1 MSEISNECV
10 APLKRQNAIVV
21 PQEQIDFHDDDDN
34 DGRYDF
40 LDRILK
46 EQELRD
52 QERTRIQE
60 MKENRNKK

>member
-1 MSEISNECV
+1 MDKVSDLCLIQTANPSV
-10 APLKRQNAIVV
+10 GL
-21 PQEQIDFHDDDDN
+21 
-34 DGRYDF
+34 YDF

-60 MKENRNKK
+60 MKENINKK

>member
-10 APLKRQNAIVV
+10 PPLKRQNAIGGSQV
-21 PQEQIDFHDDDDN
+21 QIDIQDDN
-34 DGRYDF
+34 DDGLYDF

-52 QERTRIQE
+52 QERMRIQE
-60 MKENRNKK
+60 IKENINKK

>member
-10 APLKRQNAIVV
+10 PPLKRQNAIVV
-21 PQEQIDFHDDDDN
+21 PQVQIDFNDDN
-34 DGRYDF
+34 DDGLYDF

-52 QERTRIQE
+52 QERMRIQE
-60 MKENRNKK
+60 MKENKK